1 VPTRPVNYTPMSYQ
15 PLTSSAASA
24 APLLQIA
31 SANKAYHGIPALI
44 NASLTLQA
52 GEVHA
57 LIGENGAGKSTL
69 IKLLAGVLPADSIT
83 IHVHGE
89 PVSFREARDAF
100 NAGLRF
106 IHQEL
111 NAVPT
116 LSVAENIFLNQR
128 YPTRAGIFVRWSQ
141 INRQASAVL
150 AQLGVGHISPQQIMA
165 RLSPGDQMLVK
176 IASAFVG
183 ASAASPGERA
193 ASIYVMDEPTAAL
206 STAEAAR
213 LFDVIDRLRHSGCA
227 ILYVTHRLDE
237 IFQIADRVTI
247 LRDGRVVE
255 TVPIKGTTAAALI
268 RMMTGRDLQQVY
280 PPRDPDVQ
288 VGKRVLLDVRGLT
301 THAIR
306 NVSFQLQENEILGV
320 AGLNG
325 SGRTELL
332 RALISADRV
341 QAGSITL
348 DGVTLRAR
356 SPAEAW
362 THGIAYVPEER
373 RSQGLILSRS
383 ISDNITLPHLRHLAR
398 GGILLNHERERR
410 TSVDMSESVRLKAA
424 GVNQATWQLSG
435 GNQQKTVFARAL
447 AGSPQVLLLDEPTR
461 GVDVGAKFDIY
472 TLIRA
477 INARG
482 TGIIMVSSDLLELIG
497 MCDRILIVRDGALVH
512 TVRADK
518 LTENELLSLCYGEL
532 SDDNPPTS
540 Q

>member
-15 PLTSSAASA
+15 PLTSSAANA
-24 APLLQIA
+24 APLLQIT

-280 PPRDPDVQ
+280 PPRDPNIQ
-288 VGKRVLLDVRGLT
+288 VGERVMLDVRGLT
-301 THAIR
+301 THAIH
-306 NVSFQLQENEILGV
+306 NVSFQLQENEILGI

-332 RALISADRV
+332 RALINADRV
-341 QAGSITL
+341 RAGVIIL
-348 DGVTLRAR
+348 NGVTLQTR

-398 GGILLNHERERR
+398 GGILLNHQRERR

-482 TGIIMVSSDLLELIG
+482 TGIIMVSSDLPELIG

>member
-1 VPTRPVNYTPMSYQ
+1 MSHQ
-15 PLTSSAASA
+15 ALTSVTANA
-24 APLLQIA
+24 APLLQIT

-332 RALISADRV
+332 RTLISADRV

>member
-1 VPTRPVNYTPMSYQ
+1 VPTRPVNHTSMSYQ
-15 PLTSSAASA
+15 LPTPSAANTT
-24 APLLQIA
+24 PLLQIT

-44 NASLTLQA
+44 DASLTLQA

-69 IKLLAGVLPADSIT
+69 IKLLAGVLPADSIA
-83 IHVHGE
+83 IRVRGE
-89 PVSFREARDAF
+89 PVSFRKARDAF

-141 INRQASAVL
+141 INRQASVVL
-150 AQLGVGHISPQQIMA
+150 AQLGVGHIAPQQIMA

-183 ASAASPGERA
+183 ANAASPDEHT

-213 LFDVIDRLRHSGCA
+213 LFEAIDRLRDTGCA

-237 IFQIADRVTI
+237 IFEIGDRVTV
-247 LRDGRVVE
+247 LRDGRVVD

-280 PPRDPDVQ
+280 PARDPHVQ
-288 VGKRVLLDVRGLT
+288 VGERVLLDVRGFT
-301 THAIR
+301 TRAIR
-306 NVSFQLQENEILGV
+306 DISFQLHENEILGV

-332 RALISADRV
+332 RALIKADRV
-341 QAGSITL
+341 QAGIMTL
-348 DGVTLRAR
+348 NGVTLQAR

-362 THGIAYVPEER
+362 AQGIAYVPEER
-373 RSQGLILSRS
+373 RSQGLVLSRS
-383 ISDNITLPHLRHLAR
+383 ISDNITLPHLHHLAH
-398 GGILLNHERERR
+398 GGIFLNHPRERK
-410 TSVDMSESVRLKAA
+410 TSADMGEAVRLKAE
-424 GVNQATWQLSG
+424 GVNQVTWQLSG

-447 AGSPQVLLLDEPTR
+447 ASSPQVLLLDEPTR

-472 TLIRA
+472 TLIRR
-477 INARG
+477 INAQG
-482 TGIIMVSSDLLELIG
+482 TGIIMVSSDLPELIG

-512 TVRADK
+512 TARADL
-518 LTENELLSLCYGEL
+518 LTENELLTLCYGEL
-532 SDDNPPTS
+532 SDDNRPTS
-540 Q
+540 H

>member
-1 VPTRPVNYTPMSYQ
+1 
-15 PLTSSAASA
+15 
-24 APLLQIA
+24 
-31 SANKAYHGIPALI
+31 
-44 NASLTLQA
+44 
-52 GEVHA
+52 
-57 LIGENGAGKSTL
+57 
-69 IKLLAGVLPADSIT
+69 
-83 IHVHGE
+83 
-89 PVSFREARDAF
+89 
-100 NAGLRF
+100 
-106 IHQEL
+106 
-111 NAVPT
+111 
-116 LSVAENIFLNQR
+116 
-128 YPTRAGIFVRWSQ
+128 
-141 INRQASAVL
+141 
-150 AQLGVGHISPQQIMA
+150 
-165 RLSPGDQMLVK
+165 
-176 IASAFVG
+176 
-183 ASAASPGERA
+183 
-193 ASIYVMDEPTAAL
+193 
-206 STAEAAR
+206 
-213 LFDVIDRLRHSGCA
+213 
-227 ILYVTHRLDE
+227 
-237 IFQIADRVTI
+237 VTI